1 MDVQMPEMDGLTA
14 TSVLRE
20 RERGRDIHLPV
31 IALTAHAMKGDQ
43 DCCLAA
49 VMMDGYL
56 TKPIRP
62 QELAKFSRSNSTPAI
77 ALVTQ
82 HPFPNPS
89 PVTLDSSP
97 APGIKRGHSSLAT
110 FLSALRIGLPNRRSE
125 RLLLFMPL
133 SISRATLADLDSL
146 LLLMRHM
153 QRDDPWAE
161 AFDELCVRNNLAEL
175 LHDPRYGLICLVR
188 EKDNPVAYLVIC
200 FDFSLEYRGKGAWI
214 DELFVEPAHRGQGI
228 GTRLLDLAETVSSEH
243 GAQTLHLEVNHGNR
257 AIELYRRRA
266 FVDHHR
272 YLMTKWLTPSPS

>member
-1 MDVQMPEMDGLTA
+1 VQGAAEPGEGLSILVAEDNPLNQRLAARLLEKRGHRVTVAGNGQEALDALSRIPFELVLMDVQMPEMDGLTA

-20 RERGRDIHLPV
+20 RERGGDIHLPV

-97 APGIKRGHSSLAT
+97 APGSSAAT
-110 FLSALRIGLPNRRSE
+110 PVSQRSFL
-125 RLLLFMPL
+125 RL
-133 SISRATLADLDSL
+133 
-146 LLLMRHM
+146 
-153 QRDDPWAE
+153 E
-161 AFDELCVRNNLAEL
+161 
-175 LHDPRYGLICLVR
+175 
-188 EKDNPVAYLVIC
+188 
-200 FDFSLEYRGKGAWI
+200 
-214 DELFVEPAHRGQGI
+214 
-228 GTRLLDLAETVSSEH
+228 
-243 GAQTLHLEVNHGNR
+243 
-257 AIELYRRRA
+257 
-266 FVDHHR
+266 
-272 YLMTKWLTPSPS
+272 